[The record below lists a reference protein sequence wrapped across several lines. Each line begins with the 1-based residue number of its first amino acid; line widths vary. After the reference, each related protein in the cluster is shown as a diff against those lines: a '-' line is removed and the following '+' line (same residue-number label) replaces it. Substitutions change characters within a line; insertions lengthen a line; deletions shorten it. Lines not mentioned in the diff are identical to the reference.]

1 VRDFRVVDVPL
12 GQGMM
17 EQDRLACTDPTPEFL
32 RTEAEAE

>member
-1 VRDFRVVDVPL
+1 VRDFRVVDLPL

-17 EQDRLACTDPTPEFL
+17 EQDRLAYANPTPEFL